1 MARLF
6 ASNEASQPC
15 APLPFRRCRGGAG
28 ARRFTYPLRATQKVE
43 TKRKVVARN
52 GKGDESVSE
61 ANQVVSG
68 RGVRVEVSSFIRSW
82 SSQKRCIFLAP
93 E

>member
-1 MARLF
+1 MVHLF

-15 APLPFRRCRGGAG
+15 APLPFKKCRCGAG
-28 ARRFTYPLRATQKVE
+28 ARRITYPLQATKGAE
-43 TKRKVVARN
+43 TKRKVAARN

-68 RGVRVEVSSFIRSW
+68 RGVRVEVRSFTRSW
-82 SSQKRCIFLAP
+82 TSLKHHVS
-93 E
+93 